1 MASPRRGEGVRW
13 TFSTAICVLLAVS
26 ALGDVRQFSEFYF
39 ANEPQ
44 DMTVERDVPTMF
56 NCMAIGDPKP
66 TIEWKKD
73 GTFLNLFGEMRRSI
87 LNNGSLRFSNI
98 IHNKNEK
105 PDEGLYQCVASV
117 DSLGTIVSRMARLQV
132 ASLSRFEREP
142 QATSV
147 HMEENLRLECRI
159 QGSPKPDIRW
169 LKDGQDI
176 EHDLFEGITILPSGA
191 LEIAYVQFTDAG
203 RYKCVAVNAAR
214 ERESA
219 EVEVSVLPALEQVK
233 EPELI
238 VLPEDMTVLEG
249 ETVVLEC
256 VVNAMPEADV
266 IWSFGGQDIDTGS
279 GSRHSILGVSNLR
292 IENARESDSGMYRC
306 TGENDHGSV
315 TASAQLI
322 VNVPPKFM
330 TTPSNTYAHERS
342 DIEFECDVYAKP
354 APQISWIK
362 NGDTVIPSDYFQ
374 IQNGQNLRILGLVRS
389 DEGMYQC
396 VATNEYGSIQSSAQ
410 LIIVDP
416 DVPLPTMHYSLT
428 TPTPTAA
435 AETPTPHP
443 VPSGPRDV
451 VAVTVST
458 RFVALSW
465 RMPAETH
472 GEIVACSV
480 YFKQEGSNRERVV
493 NTTRYNLEEVDV
505 RDLQPSTS
513 YVFRVVAYNANGPGE
528 SSDPIYVQTQPE
540 VHVPGPATSLQ
551 AESVSPVAITV
562 SWQPPTQ
569 RNGVILN
576 YKLYYVEMAAGPLNE
591 GSVDVSGL
599 SHTLNGLKKYTEYS
613 FRVVAYNQHG
623 PGMST
628 EEVIVRTLSDIP
640 SQPPTNA
647 TLEPQSSTSI
657 LVKWNPPPRD
667 SHNGIISSY
676 KIRYKKSGARRGRVV
691 ETGGN
696 MRQYLLNGLEKG
708 SQYSIRI
715 SAQTVN
721 GSGPPT
727 EWHVAETPENDLDES
742 KVPQQPSSL
751 HVRPL
756 THSIVVSWTPP
767 LDTNI
772 MIRGYIIG
780 YGKGFPD
787 EYRVVVDGKTRYFT
801 IENLEAASLYVI
813 KVRAYNQLGE
823 GIPIYENTYTRP
835 KTTPEPTTPM
845 MPPVGVKAE
854 VKSPQAAKVTWAD
867 TTLTRNRIT
876 DNRYYTVRWM
886 SLFPESKYFYANATS
901 LEYIV
906 TDLKPY
912 TRYEFAV
919 KVTKGRQES
928 DYSMTVTNRT
938 YEDKPKSPPRDL
950 TVVGIEGNPG
960 GVNLNWQPPAKS
972 NGPITG
978 YIIFYTTDPLLND
991 ADWVFDPIMEGDKLT
1006 YTVKQLTPNTK
1017 YYFKIQARNSMG
1029 ISPISPIME
1038 YQTPP
1043 GGNSYNPK
1051 EVGKG
1056 EESNSGG
1063 AGRST
1068 NSPSNQSSG
1077 GFTLTDTM
1085 LWIII
1090 ACVVTVTVTIIFI
1103 IVTFILCRR
1112 RNGDNNKNKNKKRG
1126 QYKGRDNGKRKGP
1139 HKDVKPPDLWIHHE
1153 QMELK
1158 SMDKSSPQPGEMTNT
1173 PIPRNSAEMKP
1184 VDQQP
1189 MDGPQMDRRRNS
1201 FVGTDEDD
1209 LDYSSIPPVRRP
1221 PFKPKPIMI
1230 PVDHQP
1236 PPPRDPMFHIIQPMI
1251 YYDLEYFRPSRPPSY
1266 SMSTF
1271 KPLSSSQPLSDKSH
1285 FYHTLEPISASQ
1297 PSIATS
1303 VTLNHP
1309 DQRPVSPSRPLYPR
1323 TQYSANIPRSVSV
1336 EPSPMNDV
1344 ADYPPPPLSDHEI
1357 HTPGSTVSGH
1367 SYLHTPHTPSER
1379 SYTPSSEARS
1389 LGARPAH
1396 PLKSFSVPG
1405 PPPPPP
1411 YNSLPTT
1418 PQSSHLS
1425 EPKPGP
1431 SSTLSTPLSTPSK
1444 PQTPAD
1450 MYPDPQTLQPPPPPL
1465 PEAPPGSEHSYEDDD
1480 LTTEMANLEG
1490 LMRDLNAI
1498 TQSELNC

>member
-13 TFSTAICVLLAVS
+13 TFSTAVCVLLAVS

-39 ANEPQ
+39 TNEPQ
-44 DMTVERDVPTMF
+44 DMTVERDVPAMF
-56 NCMAIGDPKP
+56 NCSAVGSPKP
-66 TIEWKKD
+66 TVEWKKD
-73 GTFLNLFGEMRRSI
+73 GTFLNLFGETRRSI
-87 LNNGSLRFSNI
+87 LNNGSLRFSSI

-132 ASLSRFEREP
+132 ATLSRFEREP

-169 LKDGQDI
+169 LKDGKDI
-176 EHDLFEGITILPSGA
+176 EHDLFEPYIQAERGITILPSGA
-191 LEIAYVQFTDAG
+191 LEIAYVQYTDAG
-203 RYKCVAVNAAR
+203 RYKCVAANPAR

-219 EVEVSVLPALEQVK
+219 EAAVSVLPALEQVK

-249 ETVVLEC
+249 QTVVLEC

-266 IWSFGGQDIDTGS
+266 IWSFGGQDIDTGTDSVDRS
-279 GSRHSILGVSNLR
+279 GSRHSIIGVSNLR

-354 APQISWIK
+354 APHISWIK
-362 NGDTVIPSDYFQ
+362 NGDAVIPSDYFQ

-416 DVPLPTMHYSLT
+416 DVPLPTMHSLT

-443 VPSGPRDV
+443 VPSRPRDV

-465 RMPAETH
+465 RMPAESH

-551 AESVSPVAITV
+551 AVSVSPVAISV
-562 SWQPPTQ
+562 SWQPPNQ

-599 SHTLNGLKKYTEYS
+599 SHTLSGLKKYTEYS

-667 SHNGIISSY
+667 SHNGIINSY

-696 MRQYLLNGLEKG
+696 MRQYLLTGLEKG
-708 SQYSIRI
+708 SEYSIRI

-727 EWHVAETPENDLDES
+727 EWHVADTPENDLDES
-742 KVPQQPSSL
+742 RVPNQPSSL

-886 SLFPESKYFYANATS
+886 SLFPASKYFYANATS

-928 DYSMTVTNRT
+928 DYSMTVNNRT
-938 YEDKPKSPPRDL
+938 FEDKPKSPPRDL

-1043 GGNSYNPK
+1043 GGKSYNPVEG
-1051 EVGKG
+1051 EVG
-1056 EESNSGG
+1056 EVPNSGG

-1184 VDQQP
+1184 VDPQP

-1201 FVGTDEDD
+1201 FVGTDDDD

-1236 PPPRDPMFHIIQPMI
+1236 PPPRDPAKVQSPVGTWP
-1251 YYDLEYFRPSRPPSY
+1251 RPKDFSFEPPPPPS
-1266 SMSTF
+1266 
-1271 KPLSSSQPLSDKSH
+1271 P
-1285 FYHTLEPISASQ
+1285 A

-1309 DQRPVSPSRPLYPR
+1309 DPRPVSPSRPLYPR

-1450 MYPDPQTLQPPPPPL
+1450 MYPDPQTLQPPPL

>member
-13 TFSTAICVLLAVS
+13 TFSTAVCVLLAVS

-39 ANEPQ
+39 TNEPQ
-44 DMTVERDVPTMF
+44 DMTVERDVPAMF
-56 NCMAIGDPKP
+56 NCSAVGSPKP
-66 TIEWKKD
+66 TVEWKKD
-73 GTFLNLFGEMRRSI
+73 GTFLNLFGETRRSI
-87 LNNGSLRFSNI
+87 LNNGSLRFSSI

-132 ASLSRFEREP
+132 ATLSRFEREP

-169 LKDGQDI
+169 LKDGKDI
-176 EHDLFEGITILPSGA
+176 EHDLFEPYIQAERGITILPSGA
-191 LEIAYVQFTDAG
+191 LEIAYVQYTDAG
-203 RYKCVAVNAAR
+203 RYKCVAANPAR

-219 EVEVSVLPALEQVK
+219 EAAVSVLPALEQVK

-249 ETVVLEC
+249 QTVVLEC

-266 IWSFGGQDIDTGS
+266 IWSFGGQDIDTGTDSVDRS
-279 GSRHSILGVSNLR
+279 GSRHSIIGVSNLR

-354 APQISWIK
+354 APHISWIK
-362 NGDTVIPSDYFQ
+362 NGDAVIPSDYFQ

-416 DVPLPTMHYSLT
+416 DVPLPTMHSLT

-443 VPSGPRDV
+443 VPSRPRDV

-465 RMPAETH
+465 RMPAESH

-551 AESVSPVAITV
+551 AVSVSPVAISV
-562 SWQPPTQ
+562 SWQPPNQ

-599 SHTLNGLKKYTEYS
+599 SHTLSGLKKYTEYS

-667 SHNGIISSY
+667 SHNGIINSY

-696 MRQYLLNGLEKG
+696 MRQYLLTGLEKG
-708 SQYSIRI
+708 SEYSIRI

-727 EWHVAETPENDLDES
+727 EWHVADTPENDLDES
-742 KVPQQPSSL
+742 RVPNQPSSL

-886 SLFPESKYFYANATS
+886 SLFPASKYFYANATS

-928 DYSMTVTNRT
+928 DYSMTVNNRT
-938 YEDKPKSPPRDL
+938 FEDKPKSPPRDL

-1043 GGNSYNPK
+1043 GGKSYNPVEG
-1051 EVGKG
+1051 EVG
-1056 EESNSGG
+1056 EVPNSGG

-1184 VDQQP
+1184 VDPQP

-1201 FVGTDEDD
+1201 FVGTDDDD

-1236 PPPRDPMFHIIQPMI
+1236 PPPRDP
-1251 YYDLEYFRPSRPPSY
+1251 
-1266 SMSTF
+1266 
-1271 KPLSSSQPLSDKSH
+1271 
-1285 FYHTLEPISASQ
+1285 
-1297 PSIATS
+1297 IATS

-1309 DQRPVSPSRPLYPR
+1309 DPRPVSPSRPLYPR

-1336 EPSPMNDV
+1336 EPSPMND
-1344 ADYPPPPLSDHEI
+1344 
-1357 HTPGSTVSGH
+1357 
-1367 SYLHTPHTPSER
+1367 ER

-1450 MYPDPQTLQPPPPPL
+1450 MYPDPQTLQPPPL

>member
-13 TFSTAICVLLAVS
+13 TFSTAVCVLLAVS

-39 ANEPQ
+39 TNEPQ
-44 DMTVERDVPTMF
+44 DMTVERDVPAMF
-56 NCMAIGDPKP
+56 NCSAVGSPKP
-66 TIEWKKD
+66 TVEWKKD
-73 GTFLNLFGEMRRSI
+73 GTFLNLFGETRRSI
-87 LNNGSLRFSNI
+87 LNNGSLRFSSI

-132 ASLSRFEREP
+132 ATLSRFEREP

-169 LKDGQDI
+169 LKDGKDI
-176 EHDLFEGITILPSGA
+176 EHDLFEPYIQAERGITILPSGA
-191 LEIAYVQFTDAG
+191 LEIAYVQYTDAG
-203 RYKCVAVNAAR
+203 RYKCVAANPAR

-219 EVEVSVLPALEQVK
+219 EAAVSVLPALEQVK

-249 ETVVLEC
+249 QTVVLEC

-266 IWSFGGQDIDTGS
+266 IWSFGGQDIDTGTDSVDRS
-279 GSRHSILGVSNLR
+279 GSRHSIIGVSNLR

-354 APQISWIK
+354 APHISWIK
-362 NGDTVIPSDYFQ
+362 NGDAVIPSDYFQ

-416 DVPLPTMHYSLT
+416 DVPLPTMHSLT

-443 VPSGPRDV
+443 VPSRPRDV

-465 RMPAETH
+465 RMPAESH

-551 AESVSPVAITV
+551 AVSVSPVAISV
-562 SWQPPTQ
+562 SWQPPNQ

-599 SHTLNGLKKYTEYS
+599 SHTLSGLKKYTEYS

-667 SHNGIISSY
+667 SHNGIINSY

-696 MRQYLLNGLEKG
+696 MRQYLLTGLEKG
-708 SQYSIRI
+708 SEYSIRI

-727 EWHVAETPENDLDES
+727 EWHVADTPENDLDES
-742 KVPQQPSSL
+742 RVPNQPSSL

-886 SLFPESKYFYANATS
+886 SLFPASKYFYANATS

-928 DYSMTVTNRT
+928 DYSMTVNNRT
-938 YEDKPKSPPRDL
+938 FEDKPKSPPRDL

-1043 GGNSYNPK
+1043 GGKSYNPVEG
-1051 EVGKG
+1051 EVG
-1056 EESNSGG
+1056 EVPNSGG

-1184 VDQQP
+1184 VDPQP

-1201 FVGTDEDD
+1201 FVGTDDDD

-1236 PPPRDPMFHIIQPMI
+1236 PPPRDP
-1251 YYDLEYFRPSRPPSY
+1251 
-1266 SMSTF
+1266 
-1271 KPLSSSQPLSDKSH
+1271 
-1285 FYHTLEPISASQ
+1285 
-1297 PSIATS
+1297 IATS
-1303 VTLNHP
+1303 VTLNHLDP
-1309 DQRPVSPSRPLYPR
+1309 RPVSPSRPLYPR

-1336 EPSPMNDV
+1336 EPSPMND
-1344 ADYPPPPLSDHEI
+1344 
-1357 HTPGSTVSGH
+1357 
-1367 SYLHTPHTPSER
+1367 ER

-1450 MYPDPQTLQPPPPPL
+1450 MYPDPQTLQPPPL

>member
-176 EHDLFEGITILPSGA
+176 EHDLFEPYIQAERGITILPSGA

-266 IWSFGGQDIDTGS
+266 IWSFGGQDIDTGTDSVDRS

-835 KTTPEPTTPM
+835 KTTNPVEVERDKDDDSSERTVKKLMTTPEPTTPM

-1336 EPSPMNDV
+1336 EPSPMND
-1344 ADYPPPPLSDHEI
+1344 
-1357 HTPGSTVSGH
+1357 
-1367 SYLHTPHTPSER
+1367 ER

-1396 PLKSFSVPG
+1396 PLKSFSVP
-1405 PPPPPP
+1405 
-1411 YNSLPTT
+1411 YNL
-1418 PQSSHLS
+1418 SHNFITSHCL
-1425 EPKPGP
+1425 
-1431 SSTLSTPLSTPSK
+1431 
-1444 PQTPAD
+1444 
-1450 MYPDPQTLQPPPPPL
+1450 
-1465 PEAPPGSEHSYEDDD
+1465 
-1480 LTTEMANLEG
+1480 ANLILKLQI
-1490 LMRDLNAI
+1490 LM
-1498 TQSELNC
+1498 T